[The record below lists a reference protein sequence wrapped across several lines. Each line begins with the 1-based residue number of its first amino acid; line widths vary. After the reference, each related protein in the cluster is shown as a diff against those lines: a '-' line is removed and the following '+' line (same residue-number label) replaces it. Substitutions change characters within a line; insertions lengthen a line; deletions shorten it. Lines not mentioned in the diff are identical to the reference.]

1 MSEKKIK
8 EKNEKGKVN
17 PMMILLVLMFVLI
30 VGLGAGLGYLILNQK
45 SPASTKP
52 TTVVVNALELP
63 PLTYPVTKDFIV
75 NLTDKEADRYVKLNI
90 TLAFTGT
97 KLQAELL
104 TIDSFIR
111 DSVISILRE
120 KKASDFT
127 AKGTEELK
135 KQFMT
140 RINPYLK
147 TGKISEIYFNDI
159 FVKN

>member
-52 TTVVVNALELP
+52 ATVVVNALELP

-75 NLTDKEADRYVKLNI
+75 NLTDKDADRYVKLNI